1 MIAHRRNDY
10 RFSMISQFLAD
21 QYSKIEIV
29 ALGLPPNI
37 MRSVITRPYD
47 HIQVHFL

>member
-10 RFSMISQFLAD
+10 RFSMIPQLLTD

-29 ALGLPPNI
+29 ALSLPPNI
-37 MRSVITRPYD
+37 MRSVVTCPD
-47 HIQVHFL
+47 NHIQVHFL